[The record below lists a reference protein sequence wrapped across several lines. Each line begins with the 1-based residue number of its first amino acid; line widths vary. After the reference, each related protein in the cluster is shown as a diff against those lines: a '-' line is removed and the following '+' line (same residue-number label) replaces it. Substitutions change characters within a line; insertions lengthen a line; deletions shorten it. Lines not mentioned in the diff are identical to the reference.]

1 MTLVANWRA
10 VLRRA
15 WSVRLMLVAGLLSG
29 AEIALPLLDGL
40 LPIPTGAFAALSG
53 LATCGAFVTRLLAQK
68 GFDHEDARPNDRE
81 A

>member
-15 WSVRLMLVAGLLSG
+15 WSVRLMLVAGILSG
-29 AEIALPLLDGL
+29 AEIALPMLDGL
-40 LPIPTGAFAALSG
+40 LPIPGGAFAALSF
-53 LATCGAFVTRLLAQK
+53 LATGGAFVTRLLAQK